1 LRIAEEEIRQM
12 TDLRNDGI
20 EYAGMTARPRAL
32 RLVVEALE
40 LLAVFF
46 EKKYIYSAAK
56 RRYKLGG
63 VRNGSRIGKR
73 CGCCFAVGRSHQK
86 TWQQQY
92 IHVPSRARPESLASH
107 WLVDQTS

>member
-1 LRIAEEEIRQM
+1 M
-12 TDLRNDGI
+12 
-20 EYAGMTARPRAL
+20 
-32 RLVVEALE
+32 VVEALE

-73 CGCCFAVGRSHQK
+73 CRCTSV
-86 TWQQQY
+86 
-92 IHVPSRARPESLASH
+92 SL
-107 WLVDQTS
+107 